1 MKRSLFSA
9 SSGDCKFSTLAKPS
23 ADNLESEIFL
33 DSEEEE
39 GEEWENDSWQA
50 FPFLLEDDSEDSEDE
65 DEDEDEDD
73 DDENEEGLGS
83 CSTAFMVKSG

>member
-1 MKRSLFSA
+1 MPSMKRSLFNA
-9 SSGDCKFSTLAKPS
+9 SSGDSKFSTLAKPS

-39 GEEWENDSWQA
+39 GEEWENESWQD
-50 FPFLLEDDSEDSEDE
+50 FPFLLEEDDDDSEDS
-65 DEDEDEDD
+65 DEDD
-73 DDENEEGLGS
+73 EKEEGTGS